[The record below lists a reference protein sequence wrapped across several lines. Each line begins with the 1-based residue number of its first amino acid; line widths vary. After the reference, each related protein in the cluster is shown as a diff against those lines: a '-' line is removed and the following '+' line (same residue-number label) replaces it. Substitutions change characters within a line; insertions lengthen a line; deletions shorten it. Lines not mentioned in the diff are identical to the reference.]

1 MITFLKK
8 KDTQKDDEMSS
19 LKETIRDLRQGLR
32 QEWNKKE
39 ELFQNKIASLETEL
53 SRKDQEVGM
62 DAYHIYKYITL
73 QMDVYLNS

>member
-19 LKETIRDLRQGLR
+19 LKETVRDLRQGLR

-39 ELFQNKIASLETEL
+39 EQLQNKIATLETEV

-62 DAYHIYKYITL
+62 DEYHIYRYITL
-73 QMDVYLNS
+73 

>member
-62 DAYHIYKYITL
+62 DAYLIYRYITL
-73 QMDVYLNS
+73 QMDVYLYS